1 LTPRFLWSATC
12 YPLIHHDILD
22 PPYCLSK
29 AWGHEVG
36 ALRVLLAI
44 SPVDVHR
51 SATGPATRLHVAP
64 TVPHH
69 DAAPEIES
77 EIGGGSGQHARRR
90 LAASTA
96 IGIVVE
102 THIQPIERDLFLQLA
117 MDVPDDLDIEVTAGD
132 VGLIGD
138 DHQGKAEYMQAM
150 AGSCG
155 LGVQLELFDRTRRVG
170 PSVEHQRPVENAVT
184 IEEHGRSDRRLS
196 PGHPIRPE
204 RTSSTIDSSE
214 ERSA

>member
-1 LTPRFLWSATC
+1 LWSATC
-12 YPLIHHDILD
+12 YPLIHHDPLD
-22 PPYCLSK
+22 PPYCLGK
-29 AWGHEVG
+29 ARGHEIG
-36 ALRVLLAI
+36 APRESLAI

-77 EIGGGSGQHARRR
+77 EIGRGGGQHARRR

-96 IGIVVE
+96 VGIVVE
-102 THIQPIERDLFLQLA
+102 ADIQPVERDLSAQLA
-117 MDVPDDLDIEVTAGD
+117 MDVLDDLDFQVAPGD

-138 DHQGKAEYMQAM
+138 HHQDKAECMQSS

-155 LGVQLELFDRTRRVG
+155 IRVELELFDRTRRVR
-170 PSVEHQRPVENAVT
+170 PPIEDHRPVENAVT
-184 IEEHGRSDRRLS
+184 IEEHGRSGRWLS
-196 PGHPIRPE
+196 RGHPIRPE